1 MIKKTL
7 FTLLMASLMFS
18 VQISFIGCED
28 NSDEESSGPDISG
41 SAEQFTPTNDYKV
54 QARVVGVNLGFGGL
68 SACADVV
75 ITKEGEPVNDALVM
89 VNEDTV
95 LHTFTGQG
103 GYNSSIST
111 NDNYVLMISHNGN
124 VIATGSA
131 QLPDSEPV
139 ITNLDSGDVHTKDS
153 DLLVEWSDVSGITS
167 YQVTSNND
175 YNTYASSLLPLNVT
189 SHTIP
194 AEYFPTGGG
203 TVYDIQVNAINGLYP
218 DDDNAFNDD
227 LTIGYDIE
235 GPKGYLIGLTQST
248 SIEVYVND

>member
-28 NSDEESSGPDISG
+28 NSEEESSGPDISG

-95 LHTFTGQG
+95 LYSYS

-111 NDNYVLMISHNGN
+111 NDNYVLTISHNGN

-139 ITNLDSGDVHTKDS
+139 ITNLDSGDVHSKDAE
-153 DLLVEWSDVSGITS
+153 LFVEWSEVTGITS
-167 YQVTSNND
+167 YQVTSNYD
-175 YNTYASSLLPLNVT
+175 YNTYTSSLLPLNAT

-194 AEYFPTGGG
+194 GEYFPTGGG
-203 TVYDIQVNAINGLYP
+203 TIYDIQVNAINGLYP
-218 DDDNAFNDD
+218 DDDNASNDD